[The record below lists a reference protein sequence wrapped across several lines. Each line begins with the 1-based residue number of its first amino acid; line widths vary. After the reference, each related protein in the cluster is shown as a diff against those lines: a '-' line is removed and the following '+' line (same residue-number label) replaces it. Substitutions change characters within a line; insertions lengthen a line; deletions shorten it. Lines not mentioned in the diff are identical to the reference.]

1 MPARWVKALF
11 LIRRRIRLE
20 KPFETRR
27 PCGESA
33 LASTSGTS
41 ATKHAAETCK
51 GNSLQEPGRSLDT
64 QAVEGADYG
73 ASHCIQ
79 QVTLEGVKAPVQVR
93 GKTSR
98 SLKRKQRNRAAKEA
112 ARDAAG
118 AVPWASLMG
127 EEWEYEQQQEPTG
140 ECDDWGLYYQATD
153 GDDYHHSYNL
163 R

>member
-1 MPARWVKALF
+1 MR
-11 LIRRRIRLE
+11 
-20 KPFETRR
+20 
-27 PCGESA
+27 
-33 LASTSGTS
+33 
-41 ATKHAAETCK
+41 
-51 GNSLQEPGRSLDT
+51 
-64 QAVEGADYG
+64 EGADYG

-79 QVTLEGVKAPVQVR
+79 QVTLEGVKAPAQAR

-98 SLKRKQRNRAAKEA
+98 SLRRKQRNRAAEEA

-127 EEWEYEQQQEPTG
+127 EEWEDGQQQER
-140 ECDDWGLYYQATD
+140 GLYYQATD

>member
-1 MPARWVKALF
+1 
-11 LIRRRIRLE
+11 
-20 KPFETRR
+20 
-27 PCGESA
+27 
-33 LASTSGTS
+33 
-41 ATKHAAETCK
+41 
-51 GNSLQEPGRSLDT
+51 LDT

-127 EEWEYEQQQEPTG
+127 EEWEDGQQQEPMG